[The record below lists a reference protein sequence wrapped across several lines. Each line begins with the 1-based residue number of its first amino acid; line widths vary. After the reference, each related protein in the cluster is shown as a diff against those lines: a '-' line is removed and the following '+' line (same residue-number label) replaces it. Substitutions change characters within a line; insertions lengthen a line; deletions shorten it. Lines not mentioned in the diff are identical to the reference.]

1 MMRSSSILLGLLVI
15 AFLQGPA
22 PAVADP
28 VALRQAGEDR
38 QLSLEAGWRDA
49 TVAWW
54 FRPDLGLAVDVG
66 LRGQAVGLSLG
77 GRLAL
82 LDGPRHWGVDV
93 FFAGGLRVLLPEPG
107 LALTLTPAI
116 AAGSRGPVIA
126 TLGLALPAAARLGSK
141 QARLP
146 ILVELR
152 LGGQPGPVSFGVRGA
167 LGAVLA
173 PGEPVSVAMQWSAWL
188 SVRLPDPGP
197 TDALPDRDEE
207 PAS

>member
-1 MMRSSSILLGLLVI
+1 MRPPVALTALLVVALLLGS
-15 AFLQGPA
+15 A
-22 PAVADP
+22 PALADP
-28 VALRQAGEDR
+28 VALRQAGADR
-38 QLSLEAGWRDA
+38 EVSLEVGWRDA
-49 TVAWW
+49 TLALW

-82 LDGPRHWGVDV
+82 LDGPRHWGVDL
-93 FFAGGLRVLLPEPG
+93 FLAGGLRVLLPEPG

-173 PGEPVSVAMQWSAWL
+173 PGEPVSVAMQWSGWFA
-188 SVRLPDPGP
+188 VRLPDPGP
-197 TDALPDRDEE
+197 TDALPDRE
-207 PAS
+207 

>member
-1 MMRSSSILLGLLVI
+1 MSRLPIVLLFAALLLGPTM
-15 AFLQGPA
+15 AF
-22 PAVADP
+22 ADP
-28 VALRQAGEDR
+28 VALRLAGEDR
-38 QLSLEAGWRDA
+38 QVGLEVGWRDL

-77 GRLAL
+77 GRVAL
-82 LDGPRHWGVDV
+82 LDGPRRWGVDV
-93 FFAGGLRVLLPEPG
+93 FLAGGLRVLLPEPG

-116 AAGSRGPVIA
+116 AAGSRGPVVA

-146 ILVELR
+146 VLVELR

-167 LGAVLA
+167 LGPVFA
-173 PGEPVSVAMQWSAWL
+173 PGEPVSVAMQWSGWL

-197 TDALPDRDEE
+197 TDDLPDREGQAD
-207 PAS
+207 

>member
-1 MMRSSSILLGLLVI
+1 MMRSSAALSALLVAALLLGV
-15 AFLQGPA
+15 A
-22 PAVADP
+22 PASADP
-28 VALRQAGEDR
+28 VALRQAGTER
-38 QLSLEAGWRDA
+38 EVSLEVGWRDA
-49 TVAWW
+49 TLAFW

-82 LDGPRHWGVDV
+82 VDGPRHWGVD
-93 FFAGGLRVLLPEPG
+93 FFLAGGMRVLLPEPG

-126 TLGLALPAAARLGSK
+126 TLGLALPVSARLGSK

-173 PGEPVSVAMQWSAWL
+173 PGEPVSVAMQWSAWFT
-188 SVRLPDPGP
+188 VRLPEPGP
-197 TDALPDRDEE
+197 TDAPPDREGQVD
-207 PAS
+207 